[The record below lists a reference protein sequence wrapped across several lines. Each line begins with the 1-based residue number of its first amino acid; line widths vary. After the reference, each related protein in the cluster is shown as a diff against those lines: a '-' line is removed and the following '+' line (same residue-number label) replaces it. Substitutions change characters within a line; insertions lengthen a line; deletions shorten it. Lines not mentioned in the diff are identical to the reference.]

1 MPPLLSGACPNIA
14 TKAPSTASET
24 LPTTAA
30 ATTRRQPV
38 AAPISLTP
46 RAWGRSGPPDREG
59 VAAGPARECCRPA
72 RAPPTLLGP
81 VAAPPPL
88 GAVARGAT
96 VVDPT
101 SQKPCPPCRD
111 RHRPSSR
118 ADVQHIPPPPPWRP
132 LAAKRRGGDPTMR
145 RQRVRC
151 SLALWVLRDGSS
163 SPLRPRRRSAASAH
177 RAATKAAPVG
187 VCKAPRW
194 RGAAGVPHGDHH
206 HCYSTCRRAQGS
218 AQGNAGRCSA
228 GKVAQS

>member
-1 MPPLLSGACPNIA
+1 
-14 TKAPSTASET
+14 
-24 LPTTAA
+24 
-30 ATTRRQPV
+30 
-38 AAPISLTP
+38 
-46 RAWGRSGPPDREG
+46 
-59 VAAGPARECCRPA
+59 
-72 RAPPTLLGP
+72 
-81 VAAPPPL
+81 
-88 GAVARGAT
+88 
-96 VVDPT
+96 
-101 SQKPCPPCRD
+101 
-111 RHRPSSR
+111 
-118 ADVQHIPPPPPWRP
+118 
-132 LAAKRRGGDPTMR
+132 MR